1 MFCSRTAEID
11 LLVTA
16 VIDEDG
22 SFAIITIFL
31 SSTNG
36 LIHSSTSNEFGS
48 ERCSA
53 QIRV

>member
-1 MFCSRTAEID
+1 MFGSRTADIE

-16 VIDEDG
+16 VMDEGG
-22 SFAIITIFL
+22 SFAIFPIFL

-36 LIHSSTSNEFGS
+36 LIHSSTSNEFDS

-53 QIRV
+53 